1 MEYYKMTA
9 YELSKQLQEKKI
21 SSAELTAA
29 VFERIE
35 QTEEKVDAYITL
47 NKEAALRKAA
57 EVDKK
62 RSDNAEMS
70 NLAGIPI
77 GKYGLVVIIQDIGY
91 LFQIFFRKIITRHF
105 PAHR

>member
-57 EVDKK
+57 EVD
-62 RSDNAEMS
+62 
-70 NLAGIPI
+70 
-77 GKYGLVVIIQDIGY
+77 
-91 LFQIFFRKIITRHF
+91 
-105 PAHR
+105 